1 MRAVLLDRDGVINR
15 DSPSYIRTVDD
26 WEPLPGSLE
35 AIVALRAAGYPVAV
49 CTNQAGIARGL
60 IRPADLAAIH
70 DQLRRQLEAMG
81 GGLDGIFHCPHG
93 PDDGCE
99 CRKPAPGLLLSA
111 CAQLGVP
118 PEQAVF
124 IGDSARDLTAGRR
137 AGARVLLVR
146 TGNGQA
152 TLDAGEATDVA
163 VYDDLAAAARALI
176 NEPGESPS
184 S

>member
-15 DSPSYIRTVDD
+15 DSPHYIRSVDD
-26 WEPLPGSLE
+26 WEPLPGSLD
-35 AIVALRAAGYPVAV
+35 AIVALRAAGYAVAV

-60 IRPADLAAIH
+60 IRPGDLAAIH
-70 DQLRRQLEAMG
+70 DQLHRQLEALG

-93 PDDGCE
+93 PEDGCD
-99 CRKPAPGLLLSA
+99 CRKPAPGLLLNA
-111 CAQLGVP
+111 CAELGVSP
-118 PEQAVF
+118 AEAVF
-124 IGDSARDLTAGRR
+124 IGDSARDLIAGRR
-137 AGARVLLVR
+137 AGARPVLVR

-152 TLDAGEATDVA
+152 TVDAGEASGVA